1 MSEKLATPKPES
13 APSHESAERAKEH
26 LEKLREKAE
35 AEGEKHG
42 SSEHLEH
49 VKSAVES
56 QAISGKEMS
65 PAENNKDSAPSTGYV
80 NRELK
85 DMAFTRSLNTA
96 RRHMNAPSRAMSKVI
111 HNPVVEKVS
120 EVAGETVARPSGILG
135 GGIFALIGTSILL
148 WVTKH
153 YGYTYNYLVFF
164 ILFVAGFAIG
174 MTVELVVRTFIRRRR
189 R

>member
-1 MSEKLATPKPES
+1 MSEQLHIPKPEA
-13 APSHESAERAKEH
+13 APSHENAERAKDH

-42 SSEHLEH
+42 SGEHLEH
-49 VKSAVES
+49 IKSAVEA

-65 PAENNKDSAPSTGYV
+65 PAESTADNAPTTGYV

-85 DMAFTRSLNTA
+85 DMAFKRSLNTA
-96 RRHMNAPSRAMSKVI
+96 RRHMNAPAKVMSKVI

-120 EVAGETVARPSGILG
+120 EVAGETVARPSGLLG

-164 ILFVAGFAIG
+164 ILFIAGFAIG
-174 MTVELVVRTFIRRRR
+174 MTVELVFRAFVRRSKR
-189 R
+189 